1 MSGTTVVQKF
11 NRCCAISAAAEG
23 NYASLPFW
31 FLLGKQKE
39 QEKANPYVIR

>member
-11 NRCCAISAAAEG
+11 NRCCAMRGG